1 MKRLKAGVIAI
12 FLMMMCALPVNATKS
27 AVLSLGRISIAMPQ
41 VSVEV
46 KGSGYSVE
54 DVTAKLGTEKLSV
67 ESMHKYGEDDSVCA
81 YILVDLSGSV
91 KRSFDLIKE
100 NINSYVDDMG
110 DDDKVVILT
119 FGETK
124 VTSLLDGTESKKE
137 IKEKVNALKCDED
150 GTLFYEAL
158 KEAYQ
163 LSNATVSQYD
173 REYVIAFSD
182 GIDEQRG
189 STTYEEI
196 KELYKTHTLPLYAAC
211 AANASQNA
219 ADRFGSLARSSGGSI
234 KMISEKSD
242 FENLLKEI
250 DDVTLLE
257 LQAGNNIADGQTKQL
272 SIKIAESQ
280 VECEVPVTRALE
292 DDKAPQVKFIR
303 YVAESNLFVIEF
315 TEGVLGADT
324 ISAYKISNEAGKQVG
339 IESVKVS
346 DSGTKAEIKIKDE
359 LRNGDYIIS
368 FSGITDCSSEKN
380 PLTDKKNVEVSGVV
394 KTNYIVVWIILG
406 CVIATIVIILL
417 VVLLVMKSS
426 KKENDFEQMNGV
438 PQQIPQPVVN
448 HVMEYQSA
456 PVINE
461 KHHVKAENITRV
473 RLRIKTGRTS
483 EQNIETNLVSSLI
496 VGRSDT
502 CDIYIDDT
510 KLSRQ
515 HFVIESDGTNL
526 YIMDLQSR
534 NGTTLNGIRV
544 NSRQI
549 LRSGD
554 KIAAGLSDIYIT
566 ILE

>member
-1 MKRLKAGVIAI
+1 MRRLKAGLIALL
-12 FLMMMCALPVNATKS
+12 LMVMCVLPINTVDA
-27 AVLSLGRISIAMPQ
+27 AVLSLGRVSVAMPE
-41 VSVEV
+41 VTVEV
-46 KGSGYSVE
+46 KGSGYLE
-54 DVTAKLGTEKLSV
+54 KDVMAKLGTESLNIESV
-67 ESMHKYGEDDSVCA
+67 KPFDENDSVCT

-91 KRSFDLIKE
+91 RRSFDLIKK
-100 NINSYVDDMG
+100 NINSYIDNMG

-124 VTSLLDGTESKKE
+124 VTSLLDGNESKDE
-137 IKEKVNALKCDED
+137 IKEKVNSLKCNED

-158 KEAYQ
+158 NEAYQ
-163 LSNATVSQYD
+163 LSNATISQYD

-211 AANASQNA
+211 ATNASQEA
-219 ADRFGSLARSSGGSI
+219 ADRFGNLARSSGGSI
-234 KMISEKSD
+234 KMISDSD
-242 FENLLKEI
+242 DFDELIEEI
-250 DDVTLLE
+250 NDVTMLTLK
-257 LQAGNNIADGQTKQL
+257 AKNNIADGQTKVL
-272 SIKIAESQ
+272 SIKITESQ

-292 DDKAPQVKFIR
+292 DNQAPKVKSIR
-303 YVAESNLFVIEF
+303 YEAESNIFVIEF
-315 TEGVLGADT
+315 TESVAGADV
-324 ISAYKISNEAGKQVG
+324 ISGYNITNSKSEKIG

-346 DSGTKAEIKIKDE
+346 DTCTDVEIKLKNE
-359 LRNGDYIIS
+359 LENGKYKFS
-368 FSGITDCSSEKN
+368 FSGITDQSNEKN
-380 PLTDKKNVEVSGVV
+380 LLTGKEMVEV
-394 KTNYIVVWIILG
+394 TNSIQTNNYVWWIVLACVIVAILIILF
-406 CVIATIVIILL
+406 
-417 VVLLVMKSS
+417 VVLLVMKTS
-426 KKENDFEQMNGV
+426 KKEEESIKEIS
-438 PQQIPQPVVN
+438 QQNLQQNVN
-448 HVMEYQSA
+448 RVMEHQGSL
-456 PVINE
+456 VVNE
-461 KHHVKAENITRV
+461 KHHVRAEHVTRV

-483 EQNIETNLVSSLI
+483 EQNIETNIVSSLI

-502 CDIYIDDT
+502 SDIYIDDT

-549 LRSGD
+549 LHSGD

-566 ILE
+566 ILG

>member
-1 MKRLKAGVIAI
+1 MRRLKAGLIALL
-12 FLMMMCALPVNATKS
+12 LMVMCVLPINTVDA
-27 AVLSLGRISIAMPQ
+27 AVLSLGRVSVAMPE
-41 VSVEV
+41 VTVEV
-46 KGSGYSVE
+46 KGSGYLE
-54 DVTAKLGTEKLSV
+54 KDVMAKLGTESLNIESV
-67 ESMHKYGEDDSVCA
+67 KPIDENDSVCT

-91 KRSFDLIKE
+91 RRSFDLIKK
-100 NINSYVDDMG
+100 NINSYIDNMG

-124 VTSLLDGTESKKE
+124 VTSLLDGNESKDE
-137 IKEKVNALKCDED
+137 IKEKVNSLKCNED

-158 KEAYQ
+158 NEAYQ
-163 LSNATVSQYD
+163 LSNATISQYD

-211 AANASQNA
+211 ATNASQEA
-219 ADRFGSLARSSGGSI
+219 ADRFGNLARSSGGSI
-234 KMISEKSD
+234 KMISDSD
-242 FENLLKEI
+242 DFDELIEEI
-250 DDVTLLE
+250 NDVTMLTLK
-257 LQAGNNIADGQTKQL
+257 AKNNIADGQTKVL
-272 SIKIAESQ
+272 SIKITESQ

-292 DDKAPQVKFIR
+292 DNQAPKVKSIR
-303 YVAESNLFVIEF
+303 YEAESNIFVIEF
-315 TEGVLGADT
+315 TESVAGADV
-324 ISAYKISNEAGKQVG
+324 ISGYNITNSKSEKIG

-346 DSGTKAEIKIKDE
+346 DTCTDVEIKLKNE
-359 LRNGDYIIS
+359 LENGKYKFS
-368 FSGITDCSSEKN
+368 FSGITDQSNEKN
-380 PLTDKKNVEVSGVV
+380 LLTGKEMVEV
-394 KTNYIVVWIILG
+394 TNSIQTNNYVWWIVLACVIVAILIILF
-406 CVIATIVIILL
+406 
-417 VVLLVMKSS
+417 VVLLVMKTS
-426 KKENDFEQMNGV
+426 KKEEESIKEIS
-438 PQQIPQPVVN
+438 QQNLKQNVN
-448 HVMEYQSA
+448 RVMEHQGSLG
-456 PVINE
+456 VNE
-461 KHHVKAENITRV
+461 KHHVRAEHVTRV

-483 EQNIETNLVSSLI
+483 EQNIETNIVSSLI

-502 CDIYIDDT
+502 SDIYIDDT

-549 LRSGD
+549 LHSGD

-566 ILE
+566 ILG

>member
-1 MKRLKAGVIAI
+1 MKRLTVGMIAI
-12 FLMMMCALPVNATKS
+12 LLMIMCVLPANAEETP
-27 AVLSLGRISIAMPQ
+27 VLSLGRISIAMPQ

-46 KGSGYSVE
+46 KGSEYSIDNVS
-54 DVTAKLGTEKLSV
+54 AKLGTESLHV
-67 ESMHKYGEDDSVCA
+67 ESMHKYGEDDSVCT

-91 KRSFDLIKE
+91 RRSFDLIKE
-100 NINSYVDDMG
+100 NINFYVDNMG

-119 FGETK
+119 FGETE
-124 VTSLLDGTESKKE
+124 VVSLLDGTESKSE
-137 IKEKVNALKCDED
+137 IKEKVNELQCDED

-158 KEAYQ
+158 NQAYQ
-163 LSNATVSQYD
+163 LSNAAVSQYD

-189 STTYEEI
+189 SATYEEI
-196 KELYKTHTLPLYAAC
+196 EKLYETHTLPLYAAC
-211 AANASQNA
+211 ASNASQEA
-219 ADRFGSLARSSGGSI
+219 ADRFGRLVRSSGGSLKI
-234 KMISEKSD
+234 ISKRDDFKSLV
-242 FENLLKEI
+242 EEI
-250 DDVTLLE
+250 NDVTLLE
-257 LQAGNNIADGQTKQL
+257 LKAGNNIADGQTRQL
-272 SIKIAESQ
+272 SIKIENSQ
-280 VECEVPVTRALE
+280 VECEVPVARSLE
-292 DDKAPQVKFIR
+292 DNEAPQVKTIR
-303 YVAESNLFVIEF
+303 YVAESNLFVIDF
-315 TEGVLGADT
+315 TEAVLGANT
-324 ISAYKISNEAGKQVG
+324 ISAYEISDEAGQQVG
-339 IESVKVS
+339 IESVKLS
-346 DSGTKAEIKIKDE
+346 DSGTKVEIKVKDE
-359 LRNGDYIIS
+359 INNGKYVVS
-368 FSGITDCSSEKN
+368 FSGITDCSNEKN
-380 PLTDKKNVEVSGVV
+380 PLATEESVEVDGVV
-394 KTNYIVVWIILG
+394 RTSNVSIWIILA
-406 CVIATIVIILL
+406 CVIVVLIAIGLL
-417 VVLLVMKSS
+417 VLLLVLKTS
-426 KKENDFEQMNGV
+426 KKDEESEEV
-438 PQQIPQPVVN
+438 VPQPVVN
-448 HVMEYQSA
+448 RVVEYESV

-461 KHHVKAENITRV
+461 KHHVKAEHITRIH
-473 RLRIKTGRTS
+473 LRIKTGRIS

>member
-1 MKRLKAGVIAI
+1 MKRLKAGIIAI
-12 FLMMMCALPVNATKS
+12 LLMIMCVLPVNAAKT
-27 AVLSLGRISIAMPQ
+27 AILSLGRIFIAMPQ

-54 DVTAKLGTEKLSV
+54 DVTAKLGTETLSV
-67 ESMHKYGEDDSVCA
+67 ESLHKFGEDDSVCT

-91 KRSFDLIKE
+91 KRSFGLIKE
-100 NINSYVDDMG
+100 NINSYVDNMG
-110 DDDKVVILT
+110 DDDKMVILT

-124 VTSLLDGTESKKE
+124 VTSLLDGTESKSE
-137 IKEKVNALKCDED
+137 IKEKVNALECNED

-163 LSNATVSQYD
+163 LSNATISQYD

-182 GIDEQRG
+182 GIDVQRG

-211 AANASQNA
+211 ASNASQEA
-219 ADRFGSLARSSGGSI
+219 ADRFGNLARSSGGSL
-234 KMISEKSD
+234 KMISDTDD
-242 FENLLKEI
+242 FEELMEEI
-250 DDVTLLE
+250 NDVTLLE
-257 LQAGNNIADGQTKQL
+257 LRADSNVADGQTKQL

-292 DDKAPQVKFIR
+292 DDESPRVKSIR

-315 TEGVLGADT
+315 TESVSEANT
-324 ISAYKISNEAGKQVG
+324 ISAYTISDKAGKQIG
-339 IESVKVS
+339 IEYVKVS
-346 DSGTKAEIKIKDE
+346 DSSTRVEIKVKDE
-359 LRNGDYIIS
+359 LQNGEYTIS
-368 FSGITDCSSEKN
+368 FSGITDCSNERN
-380 PLTDKKNVEVSGVV
+380 PLTEEKSVSVSGAIQASNSWIWIVLV
-394 KTNYIVVWIILG
+394 CAIVVI
-406 CVIATIVIILL
+406 T
-417 VVLLVMKSS
+417 VVLLVILLILKSS
-426 KKENDFEQMNGV
+426 KKEDFEQTNDTVQQV
-438 PQQIPQPVVN
+438 PQQASN
-448 HVMEYQSA
+448 HVVEYQSA
-456 PVINE
+456 PAIHE
-461 KHHVKAENITRV
+461 KHHVKAEHVTRV

-515 HFVIESDGTNL
+515 HFVIESDGMNL

-554 KIAAGLSDIYIT
+554 KIAAGLSDIHIT

>member
-1 MKRLKAGVIAI
+1 MRRLKAGIIALLLI
-12 FLMMMCALPVNATKS
+12 VMCALPANAAGT
-27 AVLSLGRISIAMPQ
+27 AVLSLGRVSIAMPK
-41 VSVEV
+41 VTVEV
-46 KGSGYSVE
+46 KGSGYSE
-54 DVTAKLGTEKLSV
+54 KDVMAKLGTESLSI
-67 ESMHKYGEDDSVCA
+67 ESAKSFDESNSVCT

-91 KRSFDLIKE
+91 RRSFDLIQE
-100 NINSYVDDMG
+100 NINSYIDNMG

-124 VTSLLDGTESKKE
+124 VTSLLDGNETKDA
-137 IKEKVNALKCDED
+137 IKEKVNSLKCDED

-163 LSNATVSQYD
+163 LSNATISQYD

-211 AANASQNA
+211 ASNASQEA
-219 ADRFGSLARSSGGSI
+219 ADRFGNLARSSGGSI
-234 KMISEKSD
+234 KMISNNAD
-242 FENLLKEI
+242 FDKLLQEI
-250 DDVTLLE
+250 DDVTMLRLE
-257 LQAGNNIADGQTKQL
+257 ANNNVADGQAKVL

-280 VECEVPVTRALE
+280 VECEVPVTKTLE
-292 DDKAPQVKFIR
+292 DNEAPKVKSIR
-303 YVAESNLFVIEF
+303 YEAESNIFVIEF
-315 TEGVLGADT
+315 TEGVIGANV
-324 ISAYKISNEAGKQVG
+324 ISGYKITNSKNEKVG

-346 DSGTKAEIKIKDE
+346 DSCMQVEIKVKGE
-359 LRNGDYIIS
+359 LQNEKYAFS
-368 FSGITDCSSEKN
+368 FTGITDQSNERN
-380 PLTDKKNVEVSGVV
+380 TLTGEASIEVTDVV
-394 KTNYIVVWIILG
+394 QTNNYVVWIVLA
-406 CVIATIVIILL
+406 CIVVVLLVILL

-426 KKENDFEQMNGV
+426 KREEEATTEV
-438 PQQIPQPVVN
+438 PQQNQQQNVNLVVE
-448 HVMEYQSA
+448 HQGISA
-456 PVINE
+456 VNE
-461 KHHVKAENITRV
+461 KHHVKAEQIVRM

-515 HFVIESDGTNL
+515 HFVIESDGRNL
-526 YIMDLQSR
+526 YVMDLQSR

-554 KIAAGLSDIYIT
+554 KIVAGLSDIYIT